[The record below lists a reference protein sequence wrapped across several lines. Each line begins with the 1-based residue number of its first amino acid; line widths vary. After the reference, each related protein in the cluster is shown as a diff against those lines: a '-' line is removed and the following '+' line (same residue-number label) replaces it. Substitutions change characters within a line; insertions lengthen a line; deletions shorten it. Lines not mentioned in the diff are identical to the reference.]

1 MGTKQFTDKKTHRQ
15 QAKHSV
21 KSMSHITCHGMSLTV
36 FSHCD
41 LDLRSQL
48 ARLWKNAPTADR
60 LYCL

>member
-1 MGTKQFTDKKTHRQ
+1 MGTKQFTDKKNHRQ

-21 KSMSHITCHGMSLTV
+21 KSMSHITCHGMLLTA

-48 ARLWKNAPTADR
+48 ARL
-60 LYCL
+60 